1 MPYKYELTWIKHLK
15 RWRKRFQKKTYY
27 LKTPC
32 ELKKDRETYEAAL
45 REWDRLKAFLEG
57 FGPSPYTKEGALI
70 PEDVFL
76 KMEELYLPEPPPPTP
91 REITIKA
98 HSRKAAIPQALET
111 ANLPAW
117 IDSVGVDAG
126 INPELIVVPAADSP
140 YAGDRRIS
148 ALADFWL
155 ARRRKLTDRG
165 ELSLKQWAE
174 DKAKL
179 EVFRKFLRV
188 NFPGVV
194 FIEQIE
200 PSILNLY
207 RDKQWEFVD
216 WPDKEHRISKATLKK
231 RLDAVTKWLTWL
243 VDQNILKELPKDL
256 RTYGRVKLDKPKPV
270 FWTVEECKG
279 LATKASKRT
288 RLYIA
293 LALNLGYTQKDI
305 GTLEAEMIDWQTGIV
320 TRDRHKTG
328 VPSKGKL
335 WPSTLK
341 MLQKHR
347 NPDPTGPLLVGTNG
361 LPLYAEKVNEKGN
374 LIVNDSVRL
383 AFNQLKQTK
392 KAGFKEDPRSFKHLR
407 KSAAN
412 EIEKVRPE
420 LTELFLAH
428 AEAGMKRHY
437 VNQYFDELF
446 AETDKLESLYGF

>member
-1 MPYKYELTWIKHLK
+1 MIASNDSGNPY
-15 RWRKRFQKKTYY
+15 
-27 LKTPC
+27 
-32 ELKKDRETYEAAL
+32 
-45 REWDRLKAFLEG
+45 EG
-57 FGPSPYTKEGALI
+57 E
-70 PEDVFL
+70 
-76 KMEELYLPEPPPPTP
+76 
-91 REITIKA
+91 
-98 HSRKAAIPQALET
+98 
-111 ANLPAW
+111 
-117 IDSVGVDAG
+117 
-126 INPELIVVPAADSP
+126 
-140 YAGDRRIS
+140 RRIS

-155 ARRRKLTDRG
+155 AHRHKQTERG

-174 DKAKL
+174 DKTKL

-188 NFPGVV
+188 NYAGVV
-194 FIEQIE
+194 FIDQLE
-200 PSILNLY
+200 PSILNRY
-207 RDKQWEFVD
+207 RDLQWNFVD
-216 WPDKEHRISKATLKK
+216 CGGEFQISKATLKK
-231 RLDAVTKWLTWL
+231 RLDSVAKWLTWL

-256 RTYGRVKLDKPKPV
+256 RTYGRVKLDKPKPL
-270 FWTVEECKG
+270 FWTVDECKS

-305 GTLEAEMIDWQTGIV
+305 GTLEADMIDWDTGIV
-320 TRDRHKTG
+320 IRDRHKTG

-335 WPSTLK
+335 WHSTLK

-347 NPDPTGPLLVGTNG
+347 NSDPKGPLLVGTNG
-361 LPLYAEKVNEKGN
+361 LPLYTEKVNDKGN

-412 EIEKVRPE
+412 EIEKARPE

-437 VNQYFDELF
+437 VSQHFEELF